1 MYFPEKNPPCLVT
14 RRFAYWAGDHN
25 EIGIVLISNALRLGL
40 KDCGSLRKQ
49 ARFLLESAVQ
59 KLGQIVGPLQ
69 SVRLRVE
76 KTDKET

>member
-1 MYFPEKNPPCLVT
+1 MYWT
-14 RRFAYWAGDHN
+14 GDHN

-59 KLGQIVGPLQ
+59 KLGQIV
-69 SVRLRVE
+69 E
-76 KTDKET
+76 KTHTRKPNWYKLSFKYPEISRI